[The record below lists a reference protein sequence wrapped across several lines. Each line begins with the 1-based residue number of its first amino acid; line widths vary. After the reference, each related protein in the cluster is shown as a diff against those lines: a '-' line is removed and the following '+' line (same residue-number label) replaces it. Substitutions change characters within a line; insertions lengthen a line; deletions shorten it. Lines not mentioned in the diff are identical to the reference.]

1 MRTTKR
7 QLRDDNE
14 EPDIDTMRYDLA
26 EAEAMNM
33 GVSEIIDLLLNG
45 CVGLEETPDIE
56 IKDEWK
62 TIFGDLN
69 DES

>member
-7 QLRDDNE
+7 QSRDDNE

-56 IKDEWK
+56 IKDEWNE
-62 TIFGDLN
+62 IFGDLN